1 MPKFALKTLPQSATL
16 YHDNAFDRLALGL
29 INRKIAQALGLTP
42 PPATYAHFVQLSQ
55 QVMQGRT
62 PPQQQALIAKV
73 LASVIP
79 SWVLWGIRTVFS
91 PAPLVCE
98 LNAWFAT
105 QLFQWLVGPCEWQ
118 STLVSGPDQAYRW
131 QRSRVQ
137 IKKCRYLEESGCVGM
152 CVNLCKLP
160 TQTFFTEQFGIP
172 LTMTPDFTDLSCA
185 MTFGQVPPAF
195 ADEAAAQQP
204 CLHTGSEPTASPCP
218 KL

>member
-1 MPKFALKTLPQSATL
+1 MKKLAQPAAIYT
-16 YHDNAFDRLALGL
+16 DNAFDRLALGL
-29 INRKIAQALGLTP
+29 INRKIAQALDLTP
-42 PPATYAHFVQLSQ
+42 PSPTYANFVWLSQ

-62 PPQQQALIAKV
+62 AQEQQALIAEV

-79 SWVLWGIRTVFS
+79 RWVLWGIRNFFS

-105 QLFQWLVGPCEWQ
+105 RLFQWLVGPCEWQ
-118 STLVSGPDQAYRW
+118 STLVAGPDQAFRW

-160 TQTFFTEQFGIP
+160 TQKFFTEQFGIP
-172 LTMTPDFTDLSCA
+172 LTMTPDFQDLSCA
-185 MTFGQVPPAF
+185 MVFGQMPLPF
-195 ADEAAAQQP
+195 TEEEAAQQP
-204 CLHTGSEPTASPCP
+204 CLHSDPKQAPSPCP

>member
-1 MPKFALKTLPQSATL
+1 MKKLAQPAAIYT
-16 YHDNAFDRLALGL
+16 DNVFDRLALGL

-42 PPATYAHFVQLSQ
+42 PPPTYANFVWLSQ

-62 PPQQQALIAKV
+62 AQEQQALIAKV

-79 SWVLWGIRTVFS
+79 RWVLGGIRTIFS

-105 QLFQWLVGPCEWQ
+105 RLFQWLVGPCEWQ
-118 STLVSGPDQAYRW
+118 ATLVAGPDQAFRW

-160 TQTFFTEQFGIP
+160 TQKFFTEQFGIP
-172 LTMTPDFTDLSCA
+172 LTMSPDFEDLSCA
-185 MTFGQVPPAF
+185 MVFGQMPLPF
-195 ADEAAAQQP
+195 NEEEAAQQP
-204 CLHTGSEPTASPCP
+204 CLHSDPKQAPLPCP